1 MDKKCSGAL
10 GIPIYDIYFYGLNAI
25 QAHTRLPGFSCNCNL
40 RAGELPPSH
49 LNKTSTIHCC
59 LSLYEQKKF
68 DSGLLFFFFSLL
80 LSIVWS
86 DLLSCFL
93 MESLLEVPL

>member
-59 LSLYEQKKF
+59 LSLYEQKEF
-68 DSGLLFFFFSLL
+68 DSGLLFFSLL

>member
-1 MDKKCSGAL
+1 MAWMQFKPTPDFQVFPATVTWEQVNYPH
-10 GIPIYDIYFYGLNAI
+10 PIWTKL
-25 QAHTRLPGFSCNCNL
+25 Q
-40 RAGELPPSH
+40 
-49 LNKTSTIHCC
+49 
-59 LSLYEQKKF
+59 LSIVVYLYEQKKF
-68 DSGLLFFFFSLL
+68 DSGLLFFSLL